1 LLYWYKITDTD
12 TAAEYSITLYNAGIF
27 RIQHTAEVYK
37 AVRDASNGFVHPG
50 IGALIV
56 P

>member
-1 LLYWYKITDTD
+1 LLYWYKSTDTD
-12 TAAEYSITLYNAGIF
+12 ATAEYSITLYNAVIF
-27 RIQHTAEVYK
+27 PIEHTAEVYK
-37 AVRDASNGFVHPG
+37 AIRDASNGAVHPG